1 MVFRLLELCFDQ
13 VHITV
18 SSPEAVWTNP
28 FVLGV
33 FSNAP
38 QPESYIRNFQE
49 LNVQCVI
56 FEILLYH
63 AFHSICP

>member
-13 VHITV
+13 VYITFLN
-18 SSPEAVWTNP
+18 PEAVWTNL

-33 FSNAP
+33 SFNAP